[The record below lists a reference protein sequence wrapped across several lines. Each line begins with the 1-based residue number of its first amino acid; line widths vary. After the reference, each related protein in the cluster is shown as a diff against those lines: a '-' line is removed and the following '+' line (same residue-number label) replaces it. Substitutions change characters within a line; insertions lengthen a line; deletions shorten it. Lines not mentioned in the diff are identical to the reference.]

1 MYMIVYDEVKTFFKW
16 VVGLGDKKCVDFFL
30 LKIKILLPFI
40 VINIVSD
47 NDTAKRL
54 SLFKCQWR

>member
-1 MYMIVYDEVKTFFKW
+1 MIVYAEEKLCKNGSGQRTWGQKMC
-16 VVGLGDKKCVDFFL
+16 GFFL

-47 NDTAKRL
+47 NETAKRL
-54 SLFKCQWR
+54 SLFKC